1 MSVFKQIFAVTG
13 MNLKSVPQ
21 RLGSSFVI
29 VIGMAGVVGVLVA
42 IGAMV
47 QALGDTL
54 LSTGSENRAIVL
66 RNGAT
71 SEISSI
77 LSPQAIA
84 TIMNAPG
91 IARTPEGDA
100 AVTTDMIIAVNLEK
114 KDGGLGAVAVRGVSP
129 QAFFVRPEI
138 ELVEGRMFEPGLH
151 ELIVGRNAQLEHEGL
166 EVGDRIELRNSV
178 WTIVGVFKSGN
189 SHESGFL
196 ADVDTLIS
204 AYQRTQVSSATVLL
218 TSPGAFDELEAA
230 ITADPTLDVQV
241 LREPEYYYRG
251 QSEEVQAIL
260 SIVTTV
266 VAGIMALGALL
277 AALNSMYT
285 AVSTRAVE
293 IATLRAIGF
302 GSAGVVVSVLV
313 ETMLLAVVGALIGA
327 AAAWLLFGGNTVS
340 MGNQVSTL
348 VFQVRM
354 TPSLLGIGIVLAC
367 AVGFVGGLL
376 PAIRA
381 SRLPAATALRAV

>member
-1 MSVFKQIFAVTG
+1 
-13 MNLKSVPQ
+13 
-21 RLGSSFVI
+21 
-29 VIGMAGVVGVLVA
+29 
-42 IGAMV
+42 
-47 QALGDTL
+47 
-54 LSTGSENRAIVL
+54 
-66 RNGAT
+66 
-71 SEISSI
+71 
-77 LSPQAIA
+77 
-84 TIMNAPG
+84 
-91 IARTPEGDA
+91 
-100 AVTTDMIIAVNLEK
+100 
-114 KDGGLGAVAVRGVSP
+114 
-129 QAFFVRPEI
+129 
-138 ELVEGRMFEPGLH
+138 
-151 ELIVGRNAQLEHEGL
+151 
-166 EVGDRIELRNSV
+166 
-178 WTIVGVFKSGN
+178 
-189 SHESGFL
+189 
-196 ADVDTLIS
+196 
-204 AYQRTQVSSATVLL
+204 
-218 TSPGAFDELEAA
+218 LEAA

>member
-1 MSVFKQIFAVTG
+1 MKAICWYGKHDVRVED
-13 MNLKSVPQ
+13 VP
-21 RLGSSFVI
+21 
-29 VIGMAGVVGVLVA
+29 MPHVLNPR
-42 IGAMV
+42 
-47 QALGDTL
+47 D
-54 LSTGSENRAIVL
+54 AIVKI
-66 RNGAT
+66 T
-71 SEISSI
+71 ST
-77 LSPQAIA
+77 AICGSDLHFYDGFIPA
-84 TIMNAPG
+84 M
-91 IARTPEGDA
+91 EKGD
-100 AVTTDMIIAVNLEK
+100 
-114 KDGGLGAVAVRGVSP
+114 
-129 QAFFVRPEI
+129 
-138 ELVEGRMFEPGLH
+138 
-151 ELIVGRNAQLEHEGL
+151 IVGHEFMGEVVEVGLEVRNL

-241 LREPEYYYRG
+241 LREPEYYRG

-367 AVGFVGGLL
+367 AVGFVGGLP

>member
-1 MSVFKQIFAVTG
+1 
-13 MNLKSVPQ
+13 
-21 RLGSSFVI
+21 
-29 VIGMAGVVGVLVA
+29 
-42 IGAMV
+42 
-47 QALGDTL
+47 
-54 LSTGSENRAIVL
+54 
-66 RNGAT
+66 
-71 SEISSI
+71 
-77 LSPQAIA
+77 
-84 TIMNAPG
+84 
-91 IARTPEGDA
+91 
-100 AVTTDMIIAVNLEK
+100 
-114 KDGGLGAVAVRGVSP
+114 
-129 QAFFVRPEI
+129 
-138 ELVEGRMFEPGLH
+138 EGRMFEPGLH

-302 GSAGVVVSVLV
+302 GSAGVVV
-313 ETMLLAVVGALIGA
+313 
-327 AAAWLLFGGNTVS
+327 
-340 MGNQVSTL
+340 
-348 VFQVRM
+348 
-354 TPSLLGIGIVLAC
+354 
-367 AVGFVGGLL
+367 
-376 PAIRA
+376 
-381 SRLPAATALRAV
+381 